1 MAKQGIILGKVRIIP
16 QKTSPLMKVVVAA
29 TIVLSTVALIA
40 LRIAQWDAQGKLQV
54 LQTQAADY
62 REANNRLTQQ
72 IDDLGTASSIRQI
85 AVEKLGLVDPDT
97 IIIDSE

>member
-1 MAKQGIILGKVRIIP
+1 MAKQGIVLGKVRIIP